1 MKPATLRTIL
11 FVLFVMTLV
20 ILPFVLL
27 GEEYVMPLLQ
37 SREQQTG
44 ALILVAVALLACD
57 SVAPVPA
64 TVVIMYL
71 AAKAGWL
78 AGIVGGTLG
87 MSIGVLAAAWIGRT
101 AVGRLAPK
109 FIPDA
114 ELQRLSGALQSRL
127 GITLACL
134 RSVPVLAET
143 SIIAAAAMGI
153 PVRRI
158 FLVTIVPNFLVATIY
173 SVAADNSATTAI
185 VTFLATMV
193 VSYVIWRVFGR
204 SKAKPA
210 R

>member
-1 MKPATLRTIL
+1 MKSSTLRTVL

-78 AGIVGGTLG
+78 AGIIGGTLG
-87 MSIGVLAAAWIGRT
+87 MCLGVLAAAWLGRT

-114 ELQRLSGALQSRL
+114 ELKRLSGALQSRL

-143 SIIAAAAMGI
+143 SVIVAAAAGLPLRRI
-153 PVRRI
+153 VALTVLPNFAVSLIYALAASDSFVTASLAFLGTVAASGALWLWVRLVRRR
-158 FLVTIVPNFLVATIY
+158 T
-173 SVAADNSATTAI
+173 SA
-185 VTFLATMV
+185 
-193 VSYVIWRVFGR
+193 
-204 SKAKPA
+204 
-210 R
+210 